1 MISVVALDANDNG
14 NRNDTKD
21 DNLEKNDGNPKSNIS
36 VFFTKEVL
44 YEVTIMI
51 ILIRWFLSKRNTR
64 TSWSVSTMP
73 WSIQM

>member
-1 MISVVALDANDNG
+1 MVQDAQDHQGKSIKPSIFEQGMHLISVVALDANDDG

-44 YEVTIMI
+44 
-51 ILIRWFLSKRNTR
+51 
-64 TSWSVSTMP
+64 
-73 WSIQM
+73 